1 MRGNRPGPLSIPS
14 IRVLLTSAVVGGAVL
29 SSAPVFADSDVEELR
44 AQLEALTL
52 LVERQAEELRQL
64 KQQHAPSGS
73 INDAADGAQDAD
85 TTSSINDTAQRQPIG
100 RFPDD
105 AIVTAGSFDGSLQIP
120 GDDAS
125 VRLGGFVRLEGS
137 YDFDNMGI
145 QDVTSV
151 RTIPLDGTA
160 EDDTRQARFHIRNS
174 RLNVDYRKTT
184 AFGPLR
190 TFFEVDIFGGGG
202 EFINN
207 YELRVRHLAAQI
219 GNVYVGQWWS
229 YFDDVQSIPETSDFG
244 GPLGAPILRNPGIR
258 WAADVAPGWRLGLGV
273 ENPAGDIE
281 DPEDLF
287 ASDEIPDIT
296 AFAQVTQ
303 DWGRL
308 RVAGLVRRLSSTE
321 DDVTVG
327 GINLSGRLSLPFG
340 GGKDNIA
347 FQAQLGEGFT
357 HYYSTF
363 AGQGLAGFIDADGR
377 IEATGITSAYIAYQ
391 RWWSEQWR
399 STVYA
404 SVLELDNPDGV
415 PGSTF
420 SRGEYYAA
428 NLFWTPLDGATFG
441 MELVHASRETESGLA
456 GDGMR
461 FQISARVD
469 F

>member
-1 MRGNRPGPLSIPS
+1 MALLSWT
-14 IRVLLTSAVVGGAVL
+14 VLGVAVL
-29 SSAPVFADSDVEELR
+29 SSAPALADSEIDALR
-44 AQLEALTL
+44 EQLEALTAV
-52 LVERQAEELRQL
+52 VEQQAEELRQL
-64 KQQHAPSGS
+64 KQQQAKQDPAAAG
-73 INDAADGAQDAD
+73 ADGVQNAEP
-85 TTSSINDTAQRQPIG
+85 SSLMGSAAPRQPLG

-105 AIVTAGSFDGSLQIP
+105 AIVTAGTFGGSLQIP

-125 VRLGGFVRLEGS
+125 IRLGGFVRLEGS

-160 EDDTRQARFHIRNS
+160 KDDTSQARFHIRNS

-184 AFGPLR
+184 ALGPLR

-258 WAADVAPGWRLGLGV
+258 WAADVASGWRLGVGV

-281 DPEDLF
+281 DPDDLF
-287 ASDEIPDIT
+287 ASDEMPDIT
-296 AFAQVTQ
+296 GFAQVTRS
-303 DWGRL
+303 WGRL
-308 RVAGLVRRLSSTE
+308 RVAGVVRRLSSTQ

-340 GGKDNIA
+340 GGKDNIV

-377 IEATGITSAYIAYQ
+377 IEATGITSGYIAYQ

-404 SVLELDNPDGV
+404 SVLDLDNPESA

-420 SRGEYYAA
+420 SHGEYYAA
-428 NLFWTPLDGATFG
+428 NLFWTPFRGATFG
-441 MELVHASRETESGLA
+441 MELVHAAREIESGLE
-456 GDGMR
+456 GDGTR

>member
-1 MRGNRPGPLSIPS
+1 MFGSGA
-14 IRVLLTSAVVGGAVL
+14 LL
-29 SSAPVFADSDVEELR
+29 SAPALAESEIDELR

-52 LVERQAEELRQL
+52 LVEQQAEELRQL
-64 KQQHAPSGS
+64 KRQQETTDPTA
-73 INDAADGAQDAD
+73 DAAGGTQVADAQPVADGA
-85 TTSSINDTAQRQPIG
+85 TSRQPVG

-105 AIVTAGSFDGSLQIP
+105 AIVTAGSFDGSLRIP

-151 RTIPLDGTA
+151 RTIPLDGA
-160 EDDTRQARFHIRNS
+160 VEDNTRQARFHIRNS

-190 TFFEVDIFGGGG
+190 AFFEIDLFGGGG

-219 GNVYVGQWWS
+219 GNVYIGQWWS

-258 WAADVAPGWRLGLGV
+258 WAADVAPGWRLGIGV
-273 ENPAGDIE
+273 ENPAGDVE

-287 ASDEIPDIT
+287 ASDDMPDIT
-296 AFAQVTQ
+296 GFAEVSQS
-303 DWGRL
+303 WGRL
-308 RVAGLVRRLSSTE
+308 RVAGLVRRLSSTQ
-321 DDVTVG
+321 DDATVG
-327 GINLSGRLSLPFG
+327 GINLSGRLLLPSG
-340 GGKDNIA
+340 YGKDNIA

-391 RWWSEQWR
+391 HWWSEQWR

-404 SVLELDNPDGV
+404 SVLDLDHPSGV
-415 PGSTF
+415 PDSTF
-420 SRGEYYAA
+420 SSGEYYAA
-428 NLFWTPLDGATFG
+428 NLFWTPLSGATFG
-441 MELVHASRETESGLA
+441 VELVHASRETESGST
-456 GDGMR
+456 GDGTR
-461 FQISARVD
+461 LQISARVD